1 MCNALLVSWQEEID
15 EGGYIFD
22 ADAAVGIHVGLI
34 VASGISC
41 QEEVNEVSDI
51 VDAHLAVI
59 IDIAWEVFTIGI
71 EPHVH
76 RLPVIIG
83 VLEHVEQGN
92 VKIAIFYSIPS
103 PVDMDKSIL
112 VITVNDEIMPSYDS
126 LYNVDVLGWVQDRV
140 AWCQPVQMLSPWQ
153 LAQQIPFV
161 IS

>member
-1 MCNALLVSWQEEID
+1 M
-15 EGGYIFD
+15 
-22 ADAAVGIHVGLI
+22 I
-34 VASGISC
+34 VASGIAC
-41 QEEVNEVSDI
+41 QEEVNEVGDI
-51 VDAHLAVI
+51 VDTKLAII

-126 LYNVDVLGWVQDRV
+126 LYNVDVLG
-140 AWCQPVQMLSPWQ
+140 
-153 LAQQIPFV
+153 
-161 IS
+161 

>member
-22 ADAAVGIHVGLI
+22 ADTAVGIHVGLI
-34 VASGISC
+34 VASGITC
-41 QEEVNEVSDI
+41 QEEVNEVGDI
-51 VDAHLAVI
+51 VDTKLAII
-59 IDIAWEVFTIGI
+59 IDIAWEMFTVGI

-83 VLEHVEQGN
+83 VLEHVEQSDIK
-92 VKIAIFYSIPS
+92 VTVFYSIPS

-112 VITVNDEIMPSYDS
+112 IITVDDEIVPRNDS
-126 LYNVDVLGWVQDRV
+126 RWDVDVLGWVQDRV

-153 LAQQIPFV
+153 LTQQ
-161 IS
+161 